1 MKHKFYKKKLL
12 NLLIYDFS
20 FCEWDP
26 SPTKT
31 HPHNNNKREPQQAE
45 NNEHMQDSKDPS
57 NALPE
62 CSKSSWLKKHPNF
75 LQR

>member
-20 FCEWDP
+20 FCKWGP
-26 SPTKT
+26 SPTKKQ
-31 HPHNNNKREPQQAE
+31 PHNNKREPQQAE
-45 NNEHMQDSKDPS
+45 NNEHMQDSKDHS
-57 NALPE
+57 NSLPE
-62 CSKSSWLKKHPNF
+62 CSKSSWLKKHPSF